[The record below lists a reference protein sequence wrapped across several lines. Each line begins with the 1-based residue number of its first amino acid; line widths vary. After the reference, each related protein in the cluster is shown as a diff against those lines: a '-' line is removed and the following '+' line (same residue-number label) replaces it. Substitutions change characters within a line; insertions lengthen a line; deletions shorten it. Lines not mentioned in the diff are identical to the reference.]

1 MEISVLFVVK
11 LESGG
16 WYELAGGKSAVEFN
30 GFGKYSMPI
39 LRPPNIETSEPEIK
53 NISDKYQDKDNFIL
67 KNIISDVKWN
77 LIPDKI

>member
-1 MEISVLFVVK
+1 MV
-11 LESGG
+11 
-16 WYELAGGKSAVEFN
+16 GGKSAVEFN

-67 KNIISDVKWN
+67 KNIISDVK
-77 LIPDKI
+77 